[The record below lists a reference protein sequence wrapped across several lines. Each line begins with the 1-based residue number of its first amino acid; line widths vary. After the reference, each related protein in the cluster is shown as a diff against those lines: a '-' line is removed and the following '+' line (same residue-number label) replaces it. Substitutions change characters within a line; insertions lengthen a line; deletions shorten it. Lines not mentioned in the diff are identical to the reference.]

1 MSKIYIFLFLLI
13 IAGCAADVE
22 SNKNENVNYTTLLA
36 SENALTEGSNTLNY
50 DTNKTLHTLIYYA
63 QSPVNENFNL
73 TNSYSISDTRESSQQ
88 TIPYKNNTVLSKAN
102 IMQQNSKDILNNINN
117 SIAEYAYNNKIETIK
132 KNSLSLS
139 KTAPSVVTIGTKWE
153 NINILD
159 VYSKTF
165 TVINATCVAE
175 SEYAYFFLQDGLDNL
190 TVEQIEEIKAA
201 FDKDYLLIHQY
212 YGEEEDTDGNGKVSF
227 VITNLQAQLFG
238 FFYLADKYSEQ
249 DVINKFSS
257 SERTNESDVLYINYN
272 FFINGKW
279 DIYKTDILATF
290 IHEFQHMV
298 MFDVRNRL
306 GLNPIVNSWITEGL
320 SMLAEYYGGY
330 TAPHHIYLAYYFQS
344 NQGIS
349 LISNSTIDY
358 GLEYL
363 FARYLQIRFGDGF
376 IKKIYTSQ
384 YNGIKAVEEATGM
397 NFNELFLDFTKMILL
412 TGRGVTND
420 TRYNIE
426 EFNYPEGSEGFNR
439 NGFNL
444 ASVIDEAYSY
454 AAMNNS
460 FITSSGYNNKTL
472 SMYGFAI
479 TKWNGVFNELTLA
492 GNKEGIAGIYYAW

>member
-13 IAGCAADVE
+13 ITGCAADVE
-22 SNKNENVNYTTLLA
+22 SNKKENVNYTTLLA
-36 SENALTEGSNTLNY
+36 SENALTEGNNTLNY
-50 DTNKTLHTLIYYA
+50 DTNRMLHTLIYYA
-63 QSPVNENFNL
+63 QSPAIENSNL
-73 TNSYSISDTRESSQQ
+73 TNSYSISGIRENSQH
-88 TIPYKNNTVLSKAN
+88 TIPYNNTFFSKAN
-102 IMQQNSKDILNNINN
+102 IMQQNSRDILNNINN
-117 SIAEYAYNNKIETIK
+117 SIAEHAYNNKIEPT
-132 KNSLSLS
+132 KNDSLSLS
-139 KTAPSVVTIGTKWE
+139 KKAPSVVTIGTKWE

-159 VYSKTF
+159 IYTKTF
-165 TVINATCVAE
+165 TVINATCIAE

-227 VITNLQAQLFG
+227 VITNLKAQLYG
-238 FFYLADKYSEQ
+238 FFYIADKYSEQ
-249 DVINKFSS
+249 EIINKFSS

-279 DIYKTDILATF
+279 DICKTDILATF

-298 MFDVRNRL
+298 MFDVRSRL
-306 GLNPIVNSWITEGL
+306 GLYPIVNIWITEGL

-330 TAPHHIYLAYYFQS
+330 TAPHYAYLAYYFQK

-349 LISNSTIDY
+349 LISTSTIDY

-363 FARYLQIRFGDGF
+363 FARYLQIRFGDSF
-376 IKKIYTSQ
+376 IQKIYTSQ

-479 TKWNGVFNELTLA
+479 TKWNGVFNELNLTSQKD
-492 GNKEGIAGIYYAW
+492 GVAGIYYAW

>member
-13 IAGCAADVE
+13 ITGCAADVE
-22 SNKNENVNYTTLLA
+22 SNKKE
-36 SENALTEGSNTLNY
+36 SENALTVGNNTLNY
-50 DTNKTLHTLIYYA
+50 DTNKMLHTLIYYA
-63 QSPVNENFNL
+63 QSPAIENSNL
-73 TNSYSISDTRESSQQ
+73 TNSYSISGIRENSQH
-88 TIPYKNNTVLSKAN
+88 TIPYNNTFFSKAN
-102 IMQQNSKDILNNINN
+102 IMQQNSRDILNNINN
-117 SIAEYAYNNKIETIK
+117 SIAEHAYNNKIEPT
-132 KNSLSLS
+132 KNDSLSLS
-139 KTAPSVVTIGTKWE
+139 KKAPSVVTIGTKWE

-159 VYSKTF
+159 IYTKTF
-165 TVINATCVAE
+165 TVINATCIAE

-227 VITNLQAQLFG
+227 VITNLKAQLYG
-238 FFYLADKYSEQ
+238 FFYIADKYSEQ
-249 DVINKFSS
+249 EIINKFSS

-279 DIYKTDILATF
+279 DIHKTDILATS

-298 MFDVRNRL
+298 MFDVRSRL
-306 GLNPIVNSWITEGL
+306 GLYPIVNIWITEGL

-330 TAPHHIYLAYYFQS
+330 TAPHYAYLAYYFQK

-349 LISNSTIDY
+349 LISTSTIDY

-363 FARYLQIRFGDGF
+363 FARYLQIRFGDSF
-376 IKKIYTSQ
+376 IQKIYTSQ

-397 NFNELFLDFTKMILL
+397 DFNELFLDFTKMILL
-412 TGRGVTND
+412 TGRGVTTD

-444 ASVIDEAYSY
+444 ASVIDETYSY
-454 AAMNNS
+454 AGMNDS
-460 FITSSGYNNKTL
+460 FITSSGYNKTL

-479 TKWNGVFNELTLA
+479 TKWNGVFNELNLTSQKD
-492 GNKEGIAGIYYAW
+492 GVAGIYYAW

>member
-13 IAGCAADVE
+13 ITGCAADVE
-22 SNKNENVNYTTLLA
+22 SNKKE
-36 SENALTEGSNTLNY
+36 SENALTVGNNTLNY
-50 DTNKTLHTLIYYA
+50 DTNKMLHTLIYYA
-63 QSPVNENFNL
+63 QSPAIENSNL
-73 TNSYSISDTRESSQQ
+73 TNSYSISGIRENSQH
-88 TIPYKNNTVLSKAN
+88 TIPYNNTFFSKAN
-102 IMQQNSKDILNNINN
+102 IMQQNSRDILNNINN
-117 SIAEYAYNNKIETIK
+117 SIAEHAYNNKIEPT
-132 KNSLSLS
+132 KNDSLSLS
-139 KTAPSVVTIGTKWE
+139 KKAPSVVTIGTKWE

-159 VYSKTF
+159 IYTKTF
-165 TVINATCVAE
+165 TVINATCIAE

-227 VITNLQAQLFG
+227 VITNLKAQLYG
-238 FFYLADKYSEQ
+238 FFYIADKYSEQ
-249 DVINKFSS
+249 EIINKFSS

-298 MFDVRNRL
+298 MFDVRSRL
-306 GLNPIVNSWITEGL
+306 GLYTIVNIWITEGL

-330 TAPHHIYLAYYFQS
+330 TAPHYAYLAYYFQK

-349 LISNSTIDY
+349 LISTSTIDY

-363 FARYLQIRFGDGF
+363 FARYLQIRFGDSF
-376 IKKIYTSQ
+376 IQKIYTSQ

-397 NFNELFLDFTKMILL
+397 DFNELFLDFTKMILL
-412 TGRGVTND
+412 TGRGVTTD

-444 ASVIDEAYSY
+444 ASVIDETYSY
-454 AAMNNS
+454 AGMNDS
-460 FITSSGYNNKTL
+460 FITSSGYNKTL

-479 TKWNGVFNELTLA
+479 TKWNGVFNELNLTSQKD
-492 GNKEGIAGIYYAW
+492 GVAGIYYAW

>member
-13 IAGCAADVE
+13 ITGCAADVE
-22 SNKNENVNYTTLLA
+22 SNKKE
-36 SENALTEGSNTLNY
+36 SENALTEGNNTLNY
-50 DTNKTLHTLIYYA
+50 DTNRMLHTLIYYA
-63 QSPVNENFNL
+63 QSPAIENSNL
-73 TNSYSISDTRESSQQ
+73 TNSYSISGIRENSQH
-88 TIPYKNNTVLSKAN
+88 TIPYNNTFFSKAN
-102 IMQQNSKDILNNINN
+102 IMQHNSRDILNNINN
-117 SIAEYAYNNKIETIK
+117 SIAEHAYNNKIEPT
-132 KNSLSLS
+132 KNDSLSLS
-139 KTAPSVVTIGTKWE
+139 KKAPSVVTIDTKWE

-159 VYSKTF
+159 IYTKTF
-165 TVINATCVAE
+165 TVINATCIAE

-227 VITNLQAQLFG
+227 VITNLKAQLYG
-238 FFYLADKYSEQ
+238 FFYIADKYSEQ
-249 DVINKFSS
+249 EIINKFSS

-298 MFDVRNRL
+298 MFDVRSRL
-306 GLNPIVNSWITEGL
+306 GLYPIVNIWITEGL

-330 TAPHHIYLAYYFQS
+330 TAPHYAYLAYYFQK

-349 LISNSTIDY
+349 LISTSTIDY

-363 FARYLQIRFGDGF
+363 FARYLQIRFGDSF
-376 IKKIYTSQ
+376 IQKIYTSQ

-397 NFNELFLDFTKMILL
+397 DFNELFLDFTKMILL
-412 TGRGVTND
+412 TGRGVTTD

-444 ASVIDEAYSY
+444 ASVIDETYSY
-454 AAMNNS
+454 AGMNDS
-460 FITSSGYNNKTL
+460 FITSSGYNKTL

-479 TKWNGVFNELTLA
+479 TKWNGVFNELNLTSQKD
-492 GNKEGIAGIYYAW
+492 GVAGIYYAW